1 MDIPFEIIY
10 KIFWSIFVSLGFAVM
25 FNTPRRALWVVA
37 LLGAVGFG
45 TKILLMTYVLI
56 DQIVLASL
64 IGASVVGLL
73 GVYFAHR
80 VHTPPI
86 SFTIS
91 AVINMIPG
99 KYGYSFVIG
108 VLKLVT
114 FDDKNIT
121 FEEAM
126 KILNDGLITAFV
138 VLALSFGV
146 IISILIFNT
155 STVKNKDPQDLGK
168 KFIRQS
174 RVIRHRR
181 LR

>member
-45 TKILLMTYVLI
+45 IKIILMKYVLI

-64 IGASVVGLL
+64 IGASAVGLL

-86 SFTIS
+86 AFTIS

-99 KYGYSFVIG
+99 KYGYNFVIG

-114 FDDKNIT
+114 FEKKVT

-126 KILNDGLITAFV
+126 KILNDGLITGFV

-155 STVKNKDPQDLGK
+155 SSVKNRDPHEIGRK
-168 KFIRQS
+168 I
-174 RVIRHRR
+174 IRHSKI
-181 LR
+181 LRHRKLR